1 MIFSITAINDTAKR
15 NINTV
20 INIRLFLKFE
30 VFFWNLK
37 FSNSGSDTVQK
48 FRIWMRIRQQ
58 GKIKPGS
65 ATLTNLMHVENAGKC
80 YDFFM
85 KGFLN
90 RLCEWLRGWRAR
102 PSSSSFLCG
111 TRWTPQGSSWPSQN
125 PAWQVF
131 STCPDPG
138 TPATFWRF
146 VYRNWFET
154 LRPGLVK
161 PLPIYFSSSLW
172 NQLCFATLFTYS

>member
-90 RLCEWLRGWRAR
+90 RLCEWLRGWRVR

-125 PAWQVF
+125 PAWQVY
-131 STCPDPG
+131 STCPDLG
-138 TPATFWRF
+138 TPATFWR
-146 VYRNWFET
+146 
-154 LRPGLVK
+154 LSGLKLYDQVW
-161 PLPIYFSSSLW
+161 SSL
-172 NQLCFATLFTYS
+172 FPSTLFFFVKSTVFCNIL